1 MKRKTFLALG
11 VNRTYNREDPD
22 HLWCE
27 ADKNDNPETG
37 YSKSKTAAEA
47 KVWEL
52 AEAHKEKFSVT
63 TVHPAVVL
71 GPVLEG
77 QSVSST
83 MAT

>member
-1 MKRKTFLALG
+1 MQ
-11 VNRTYNREDPD
+11 
-22 HLWCE
+22 
-27 ADKNDNPETG
+27 
-37 YSKSKTAAEA
+37 TAAEA

-63 TVHPAVVL
+63 TGHPAVVL